1 MTGLRLLWLELR
13 HNSMACLVPVVVG
26 LFWLITYRKT
36 MAMAPLWNLRATG
49 LQSGTVID
57 FAVPVTGAAAWMGA
71 RETRRRILEQVTI
84 TARPR
89 WTRLL
94 ITWVATT
101 IWAEVAYLGCL
112 AAVYG
117 VTAHQASWG
126 GPLWWPAAV
135 AAASVPA
142 FSALGFAI
150 GTVLPSRF
158 TPPLAA
164 IAAFFIVALST
175 ELITGSQS
183 YWQVSPVVTGPW
195 DMGSQAGLATFYP
208 FVPDLSIAQVMFLAG
223 FTVAL
228 LGTLAL
234 PAASG
239 RAPNAEA
246 GRGLRAGS
254 GRAGSGRV
262 LRLVAAGCTTAG
274 LLAAGTAV
282 RLAGTGTMDA
292 SGMIAIAALHD
303 AASDQPLHF
312 TPVCSR
318 TAIPLCLNP
327 AYAIYLSATADALA
341 PLLSQLA
348 GLPGAPARIVQD
360 SMIYQQGGG
369 NCFSFRPGSPADSGS
384 SSVFHLVLPD
394 QALGPAMTASQMA
407 RATAATYGSQIVARV
422 IGDGP
427 GDSPAQSA
435 VAAALMEAA
444 GMRAIAVVIPTP
456 SNQCPPVNEAHAAR
470 GTRTATSSRDGQ
482 SGRTGSGGP
491 DTGQS
496 PVVAD
501 DTPVAAAAERFAA
514 SPASVRRTWLVR
526 HLAALR
532 AGQITL
538 AQLP

>member
-1 MTGLRLLWLELR
+1 MTGMRLLRLELR
-13 HNSMACLVPVVVG
+13 HNAMACLLPLVVG

-36 MAMAPLWNLRATG
+36 MAMAPLWELRATG

-71 RETRRRILEQVTI
+71 RETRRRIREQLTI

-94 ITWVATT
+94 ITWAATT
-101 IWAEVAYLGCL
+101 IWAMLAYLVCL

-135 AAASVPA
+135 AAASVLA

-150 GTVLPSRF
+150 GTFLPGRF
-158 TPPLAA
+158 TAPLTA

-175 ELITGSQS
+175 ELIIGSHS
-183 YWQVSPVVTGPW
+183 YWQISPIVTGPW
-195 DMGSQAGLATFYP
+195 DLGSQSGVATFYP
-208 FVPDLSIAQVMFLAG
+208 FLPDLSIAQVMFLAG

-228 LGTLAL
+228 LGALAL
-234 PAASG
+234 PAQSGG
-239 RAPNAEA
+239 RA
-246 GRGLRAGS
+246 LR
-254 GRAGSGRV
+254 V
-262 LRLVAAGCTTAG
+262 VAAGCTAAG

-282 RLAGTGTMDA
+282 RLAGTGTMNA
-292 SGMIAIAALHD
+292 SGMIAIPALHD
-303 AASDQPLHF
+303 AASDRPLPF

-318 TAIPLCLNP
+318 TAIPVCLNP
-327 AYAIYLSATADALA
+327 AYRTYLSATADALA

-360 SMIYQQGGG
+360 SVMYQQGGG
-369 NCFSFRPGSPADSGS
+369 NCFSFRPSSPADSGS
-384 SSVFHLVLPD
+384 SAVFHLVLPD
-394 QALGPAMTASQMA
+394 QTLEPAMTAAQMA
-407 RATAATYGSQIVARV
+407 TATASTYGSQIVARV
-422 IGDGP
+422 VGNGP

-435 VAAALMEAA
+435 VAAGLMEAA
-444 GMRAIAVVIPTP
+444 GMRGIVVEIPAP
-456 SNQCPPVNEAHAAR
+456 ANQCPPLNQSQAAR
-470 GTRTATSSRDGQ
+470 GTRTG
-482 SGRTGSGGP
+482 TGSRNGTGSRTDPGGP

-496 PVVAD
+496 PVAARG
-501 DTPVAAAAERFAA
+501 TPVAAAAERFAA
-514 SPASVRRTWLVR
+514 LPASVRHAWLVR